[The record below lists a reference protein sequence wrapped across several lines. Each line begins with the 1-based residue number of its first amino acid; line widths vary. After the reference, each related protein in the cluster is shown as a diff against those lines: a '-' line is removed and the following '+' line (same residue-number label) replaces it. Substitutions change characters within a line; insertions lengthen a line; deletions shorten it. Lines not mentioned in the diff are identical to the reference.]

1 VLRDMGVFSHDV
13 GLFLDSPDGLAWSE
27 PTIAYEPLRTYASEP
42 PPPKLNRYGRLER
55 PQLLLRD
62 GVPAYLYTATQGGR
76 YGTASGFL
84 FVLS

>member
-1 VLRDMGVFSHDV
+1 
-13 GLFLDSPDGLAWSE
+13 
-27 PTIAYEPLRTYASEP
+27 LRTYASEPP